1 MVPECSIAVQYA
13 APRTG
18 VPAAVSLRRWAQIAL
33 GTQPGDVTLR
43 VVGCRES
50 AALNTLYRG
59 RDRATNVDEV
69 EIAALNATYRHK
81 SGPTNVLSFPMSP
94 LPDGSRPIRGDLVLC
109 SPVIAREA
117 HEQGKPASAHW
128 AHMVVHGCLHLCGHD
143 HDQAGQAT
151 AMETEER
158 RILAKLGYP
167 DPYREP
173 PVMECS

>member
-1 MVPECSIAVQYA
+1 MLYCRAVC
-13 APRTG
+13 RTAHG
-18 VPAAVSLRRWAQIAL
+18 GAGGGELRRWAQIAL
-33 GTQPGDVTLR
+33 GTQPGEVTLR

-50 AALNTLYRG
+50 AALNMLYRG
-59 RDRATNVDEV
+59 RDRA
-69 EIAALNATYRHK
+69 
-81 SGPTNVLSFPMSP
+81 TNVLSFPMSP

-117 HEQGKPASAHW
+117 HEQGKLASAHW

-151 AMETEER
+151 VMETEER

-167 DPYREP
+167 DPYREQ

>member
-1 MVPECSIAVQYA
+1 MKMMLERSIAVQYA

-33 GTQPGDVTLR
+33 GTQPGAVTLR

-59 RDRATNVDEV
+59 RDRATNV
-69 EIAALNATYRHK
+69 
-81 SGPTNVLSFPMSP
+81 LSFPMSP
-94 LPDGSRPIRGDLVLC
+94 LPDGSRPIRGDVVLC

-128 AHMVVHGCLHLCGHD
+128 AHMVVHGCLHLCEYD
-143 HDQAGQAT
+143 HEQDEQAA

-167 DPYREP
+167 DPYREQ